1 MADAGRHPWTMA
13 ELDVLQDALN
23 DYIRGVGYLSDSM
36 DRETAAKLYGA
47 RRLLAEF
54 AARAADLEDLSA
66 EFSAA
71 LDSQDT
77 KEH

>member
-13 ELDVLQDALN
+13 ELDVLQEALG
-23 DYIRGVGYLSDSM
+23 DYVQGLAYQSNARDKEM
-36 DRETAAKLYGA
+36 AAKLHGA

-71 LDSQDT
+71 LDSHDT

>member
-1 MADAGRHPWTMA
+1 MADAARHPWTMA

-23 DYIRGVGYLSDSM
+23 DYIQGVGYLSDSI

-54 AARAADLEDLSA
+54 AARAADLEELSA

-71 LDSQDT
+71 LDSSDT

>member
-1 MADAGRHPWTMA
+1 MADAARHPWTMA
-13 ELDVLQDALN
+13 ELDVLQDALS

-36 DRETAAKLYGA
+36 DRATAAKLYGA

-71 LDSQDT
+71 LDSSDT

>member
-1 MADAGRHPWTMA
+1 MAEAGRHPWTMA
-13 ELDVLQDALN
+13 ELDVLQEALG
-23 DYIRGVGYLSDSM
+23 DYIRGVAYLSESM

-71 LDSQDT
+71 LDSHDT

>member
-23 DYIRGVGYLSDSM
+23 DYIRGVGYLSDAM

>member
-1 MADAGRHPWTMA
+1 MAEAGRHPWTMA
-13 ELDVLQDALN
+13 ELDVLQDALA

-36 DRETAAKLYGA
+36 DRATAAKLYGA
-47 RRLLAEF
+47 RRLMAEF

-71 LDSQDT
+71 LDSSDT

>member
-23 DYIRGVGYLSDSM
+23 DYIQGVGYLSDSI
-36 DRETAAKLYGA
+36 DRATAAKLYGA

-54 AARAADLEDLSA
+54 AARARDLEDLSA

-71 LDSQDT
+71 LDSSDT

>member
-1 MADAGRHPWTMA
+1 MAEAGRHPWTMA
-13 ELDVLQDALN
+13 ELDVLQAALG
-23 DYIRGVGYLSDSM
+23 DYIQGLAYLSNAR
-36 DRETAAKLYGA
+36 DREMAAKLYGA

-71 LDSQDT
+71 LDSPDT

>member
-13 ELDVLQDALN
+13 ELDVLQDALS

-36 DRETAAKLYGA
+36 DRATAAKLYSA

-71 LDSQDT
+71 LDSHDT

>member
-1 MADAGRHPWTMA
+1 MAEAGRHPWTMA
-13 ELDVLQDALN
+13 ELDVLQEALG
-23 DYIRGVGYLSDSM
+23 DYIRDVAYLSDSM

-71 LDSQDT
+71 LDAGDT

>member
-1 MADAGRHPWTMA
+1 MAEAGRHPWTMA
-13 ELDVLQDALN
+13 ELDVLQEALGN
-23 DYIRGVGYLSDSM
+23 YIRGVAYLYDSM

-66 EFSAA
+66 EFTAA
-71 LDSQDT
+71 LDAGDT